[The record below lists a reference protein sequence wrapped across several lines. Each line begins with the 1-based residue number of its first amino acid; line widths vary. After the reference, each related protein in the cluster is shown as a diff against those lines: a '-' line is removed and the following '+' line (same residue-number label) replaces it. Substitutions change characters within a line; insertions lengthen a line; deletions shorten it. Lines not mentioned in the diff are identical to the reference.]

1 MSEIQLPQE
10 NLYKIQCPATL
21 IQGSQIMFVGEAP
34 GSNEL
39 IWHVCNSCGNGA
51 PYPGLCR
58 VKFCRGSLVFKPQ
71 GFVGASGAMLRRAC
85 QHAKINF
92 DACSR
97 NNVVKRKPGGE
108 DFGSFYHDP
117 KERKRP
123 TQELQWWRNRL
134 CDEINSYRPN
144 VVVAN
149 GNEALKALCPSL
161 AGITTWQGSILISE
175 VIKDLK
181 VIPMLHPSFIMR
193 DNWQYYYVMSRQM
206 KRIAVEAQGREIIQ
220 KEPLDEFCIAPTIKQ
235 VLSFLTVIGAS
246 RQEWYLDIETVGDS
260 IRCFGLYSAAVP
272 NFAMCVPLQ
281 KTSGPAWSVVD
292 EASIWREL
300 SLTFRDNPHFANQN
314 CVYDLDYLLDFGCEP
329 SNIEFDSMQGTQ
341 VAYPEY
347 PKKLEFTTMLYTF
360 YPYYKDEGQTWKKKE
375 PDDKVFTYNCKDMV
389 ATAKV
394 SKALK
399 EDINSAGLA
408 DVYERR
414 VRRFY
419 PIAMEMQRN
428 RLRLDRHW
436 HDRLKDLLV
445 LERDKQQSNLDKL
458 IGYPINVKSRDQVA
472 KLLFTELRLPAKKKR
487 GSQNITT
494 DENALR
500 ELRAAHPSVEA
511 LNKILEIR
519 HLRTKKS
526 NFIDVEFDNA
536 SNCGSGDGES
546 YLGYTVGISSAKT
559 GRWAFGSSTKWRGSS
574 PQTVSKVMRLQ
585 YAPPIVDGKSY
596 VFWQRDLSQAEARI
610 VAWLSNCRFLLD
622 VFNSPIKIHKVV
634 GGRIYKKDPL
644 KIESDSMEYD
654 ISKRI
659 VHAYNYMTQWKKI
672 ATVANLPYDFAR
684 QAYEAYSKEVPE
696 IGQWWRKTGKEATE
710 KGRLTTP
717 FGRVRQCFSA
727 CSAVAATG
735 TLPDDILRDLVSY
748 VPQAT
753 VPDLLNEAMWKVW
766 NENDWVR
773 WHQQGHDSY
782 LASGPANR
790 TLEFYDKTQEAHNIS
805 FLLNGHDCH
814 IPSEMQWGYLWG
826 AMLEYKI
833 GEDTSYAAW
842 QDRATKE
849 GFFEESK
856 IIKKLYQMN

>member
-1 MSEIQLPQE
+1 MTEIQLPPDSI
-10 NLYKIQCPATL
+10 YKVQCPATL
-21 IQGSQIMFVGEAP
+21 IKGSQIMFVGEAP
-34 GSNEL
+34 GSSEL
-39 IWHVCNSCGNGA
+39 NWHVCNSCGNGT
-51 PYPGLCR
+51 PYQGMCR
-58 VKFCRGSLVFKPQ
+58 SKGCRGSLVFKPQ
-71 GFVGASGAMLRRAC
+71 GFVGASGAMINRAC
-85 QHAKINF
+85 QHAKINWA
-92 DACSR
+92 ACSK

-117 KERKRP
+117 KERKKP

-134 CDEINSYRPN
+134 IDEVNSCMPN
-144 VVVAN
+144 VVVAM
-149 GNEALKALCPSL
+149 GNEALKAFCPSL
-161 AGITTWQGSILISE
+161 TGITSWQGSILYSE
-175 VIKDLK
+175 VIKGLK
-181 VIPMLHPSFIMR
+181 VIPMLHPAFIMR
-193 DNWQYYYVMSRQM
+193 DNWQYYYVMTRQF
-206 KRIAVEAQGREIIQ
+206 KKVAIEAQSQVLVQ
-220 KEPLDEFCIAPTIKQ
+220 KEAMDEFNISPTLEE
-235 VLSFLTVIGAS
+235 VLSFLNRIRESGHG
-246 RQEWYLDIETVGDS
+246 WYLDIETVGDS
-260 IRCFGLYSAAVP
+260 IRCFGLYTTAVP

-314 CVYDLDYLLDFGCEP
+314 CVYDLDYLFDFGCEP
-329 SNIEFDSMQGTQ
+329 SGIEFDSMQGTQ
-341 VAYPEY
+341 VAYPEF

-394 SKALK
+394 TQSLKA
-399 EDINSAGLA
+399 DINSAGLA
-408 DVYERR
+408 GVYEQR

-436 HDRLKDLLV
+436 HERLKDILI
-445 LERDKQQSNLDKL
+445 LERDKQQANLDKL
-458 IGYPINVKSRDQVA
+458 IGYSINVKSRDQVA

-500 ELRAAHPSVEA
+500 ELRAAHPSVEQ
-511 LNKILEIR
+511 LNKIIEIR

-526 NFIDVEFDNA
+526 NFIDVEFDYDSTDN
-536 SNCGSGDGES
+536 ES

-559 GRWAFGSSTKWRGSS
+559 GRWAFGSSPKWRGAS

-585 YAPPIVDGKSY
+585 YAPPKVANKRY

-610 VAWLSNCRFLLD
+610 VAWLSNCHFLLS
-622 VFNSPIKIHKVV
+622 VFSSPIKIHKVV
-634 GGRIYKKDPL
+634 GGRIYKCDPL
-644 KIESDSMEYD
+644 SISSDSMEYD

-659 VHAYNYMTQWKKI
+659 VHAYDYMMQWKKL
-672 ATVANLPYDFAR
+672 ATAANLPYDFAR
-684 QAYEAYSKEVPE
+684 SAYESYAKEVPE
-696 IGQWWRKTGKEATE
+696 ISQWWRNTGKEATT
-710 KGRLTTP
+710 KGRLVTP

-735 TLPDDILRDLVSY
+735 ALPDDILRDLVSY

-753 VPDLLNEAMWKVW
+753 VPDLLNEAMWNVW
-766 NENDWVR
+766 NENEWVY

-782 LASGPANR
+782 LASGPPER
-790 TLEFYDKTQEAHNIS
+790 TLEFYEKSLEAHNIR
-805 FLLNGHDCH
+805 FQLNGHECF

-826 AMLEYKI
+826 AMLEYKP
-833 GEDTSYAAW
+833 GEDTSYEAW
-842 QDRATKE
+842 EDRATKE
-849 GFFEESK
+849 GYFDEGK